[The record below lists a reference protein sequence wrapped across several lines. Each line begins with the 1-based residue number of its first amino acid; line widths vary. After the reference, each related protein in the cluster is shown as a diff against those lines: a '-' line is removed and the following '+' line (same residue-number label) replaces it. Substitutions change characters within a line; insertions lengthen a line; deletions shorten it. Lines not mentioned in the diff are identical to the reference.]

1 MVYDKICLE
10 TFLKNQ
16 AQLFDEPVADT
27 LEEKNKKEVK
37 KYFKENLDASGMTDE
52 EILEACEVFPLPDG
66 RFLVVE
72 G

>member
-1 MVYDKICLE
+1 MVYDKTCLE

-27 LEEKNKKEVK
+27 LEEAKEFLDECMAQVLRNKKEVK

-52 EILEACEVFPLPDG
+52 
-66 RFLVVE
+66 
-72 G
+72 